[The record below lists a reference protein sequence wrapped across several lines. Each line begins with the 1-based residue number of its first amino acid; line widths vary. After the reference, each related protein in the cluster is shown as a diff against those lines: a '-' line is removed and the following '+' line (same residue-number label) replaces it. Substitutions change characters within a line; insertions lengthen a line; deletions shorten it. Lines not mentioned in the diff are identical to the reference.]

1 MMSRLPVPQRESS
14 PFRTSGSAARM
25 CEGSATPGGTP
36 DRGPLV
42 GLSRTRWSLQWGDTV
57 ALRQNAAAM
66 LLEARLIAVRYLPH
80 AATGCVNSYFHWDF
94 PKFNIS

>member
-1 MMSRLPVPQRESS
+1 MSRLRVPQRESS
-14 PFRTSGSAARM
+14 PFHASGRAARM
-25 CEGSATPGGTP
+25 CDASATSGGTP

-42 GLSRTRWSLQWGDTV
+42 GSSRTRWSLQWGDTV

-66 LLEARLIAVRYLPH
+66 LLEARLMAVRYLPL
-80 AATGCVNSYFHWDF
+80 AAIGCVNSYFHWDF

>member
-1 MMSRLPVPQRESS
+1 MSRLPVPERENSS
-14 PFRTSGSAARM
+14 LCALGSAVRM
-25 CEGSATPGGTP
+25 CDVPASLGGTP

-42 GLSRTRWSLQWGDTV
+42 GSSRTRWSLQWGDTV

-66 LLEARLIAVRYLPH
+66 LLEARLIAVRHLPL
-80 AATGCVNSYFHWDF
+80 ASIGCVNSYFHWDF

>member
-1 MMSRLPVPQRESS
+1 MSRLRVPQRESS
-14 PFRTSGSAARM
+14 PFHASGRAARM
-25 CEGSATPGGTP
+25 CDASATPGGTP

-42 GLSRTRWSLQWGDTV
+42 GSSRTRWSLQWGDTV

-66 LLEARLIAVRYLPH
+66 LLEARLMAVRYLPL
-80 AATGCVNSYFHWDF
+80 AAIGCVNSYFHWDF